1 MLSAT
6 LEEGLGDYGI
16 GAKIRALRLKKKMG
30 LVELGQ
36 HSGLSPALLSKLER
50 GRLFP
55 TLPTLLRIALVF
67 SVGLDYFFAGA
78 REKPLVAV
86 VRKAERVQLPE
97 RQDGKDMSYRFE
109 SLDYPATERRFN
121 SYYAEFLPVARDN
134 VRLHIARGRGVH
146 LHAQGQVE
154 RSHRRPGT
162 RARVRRLDVL
172 RLRPSPWLPAQ
183 RHLNMLRHRRHD
195 SLSRPSAG
203 LPWSSPAGVSIAIA
217 LPGFPVAPIAELTIP
232 AGQTTGMTLV
242 PPPRQER
249 RPT

>member
-6 LEEGLGDYGI
+6 LEEGLKDYAI

-55 TLPTLLRIALVF
+55 TLLRIALVF

-86 VRKAERVQLPE
+86 LRKAERVQLPE
-97 RQDGKDMSYRFE
+97 RQDGKEMSYRFE

-121 SYYAEFLPVARDN
+121 SYYAEFLPMARDR
-134 VRLHIARGRGVH
+134 VRLHTH
-146 LHAQGQVE
+146 
-154 RSHRRPGT
+154 
-162 RARVRRLDVL
+162 
-172 RLRPSPWLPAQ
+172 
-183 RHLNMLRHRRHD
+183 
-195 SLSRPSAG
+195 
-203 LPWSSPAGVSIAIA
+203 AGVEFIY
-217 LPGFPVAPIAELTIP
+217 
-232 AGQTTGMTLV
+232 TLKGRLNV
-242 PPPRQER
+242 HIDG
-249 RPT
+249 

>member
-6 LEEGLGDYGI
+6 LEEGLRDYAI

-97 RQDGKDMSYRFE
+97 RQDAEGHVL
-109 SLDYPATERRFN
+109 SLRVAGLPRDRAAVQLVLRRVP
-121 SYYAEFLPVARDN
+121 SRGARQGPVA
-134 VRLHIARGRGVH
+134 HARGRGVH

-154 RSHRRPGT
+154 RSHRRPGA
-162 RARVRRLDVL
+162 RARVR
-172 RLRPSPWLPAQ
+172 
-183 RHLNMLRHRRHD
+183 
-195 SLSRPSAG
+195 
-203 LPWSSPAGVSIAIA
+203 
-217 LPGFPVAPIAELTIP
+217 
-232 AGQTTGMTLV
+232 
-242 PPPRQER
+242 
-249 RPT
+249 